1 MTIGIFIIAAVATY
15 LVTSLN
21 PAIIFSKVIYHE
33 DIREKGSG
41 NAGFTNFKRVYGM
54 KYGWLVFLI
63 DISKAIIM
71 ELIFGWLFTKY
82 VGENQRLLGI
92 AFSGIFATLG
102 HTLPLWYKFKGG
114 KGFLVCIS
122 TLFLISW
129 KAGLFTFVLLSI
141 FLLLT
146 KYMSLSTIVSM
157 IAGTVVLPFMGVS
170 IVPTILFAEC
180 ALFMIYRH
188 KENIKRLAAGT
199 ENKFSFG
206 SKKKT
211 EDKTGEEK

>member
-1 MTIGIFIIAAVATY
+1 MKFGIFIIAAVLTY
-15 LVTSLN
+15 MITSLN
-21 PAIIFSKVIYHE
+21 PAIIFSKLIYHE

-54 KYGWLVFLI
+54 KYGWLVFVI
-63 DISKAIIM
+63 DISKAIIL
-71 ELIFGWLFTKY
+71 ELIFGWLFTIY

-92 AFSGIFATLG
+92 AFTGIFATLG

-122 TLFLISW
+122 TLFLLSW

-146 KYMSLSTIVSM
+146 KYMSLSTIISI
-157 IAGTVVLPFMGVS
+157 IAGTVVLPFLGVPV
-170 IVPTILFAEC
+170 IPTVLFALC
-180 ALFMIYRH
+180 AAFMVYRH
-188 KENIKRLAAGT
+188 KANIKRLANGT
-199 ENKFSFG
+199 ESKFSFG
-206 SKKKT
+206 SKKK
-211 EDKTGEEK
+211 EEKIEEEQK